1 MSVIDSFNRVQEAVE
16 ALVGAVKPER
26 FGDPTPCSEWDVR
39 ALINHLV
46 HINIRYAAIANGVAP
61 PDEADHVGNNPAS
74 ALQESGR
81 AAREAFLRPGML
93 EQPYD
98 APWGK
103 IPGSMMV
110 QHVVNELLA
119 HGWDLAR
126 ATGQSTDIT
135 PDLAEESLAIWR
147 EWSAHIPRSHG
158 SPFGPEQAAPNGA
171 TAADRLA
178 AFLGRKV

>member
-1 MSVIDSFNRVQEAVE
+1 MSVIDSFDRVQAAVE
-16 ALVGAVKPER
+16 PLVEAVKPAQ
-26 FGDPTPCSEWDVR
+26 FGDPTPCTEWDVR
-39 ALINHLV
+39 ALMNHLV
-46 HINIRYAAIANGVAP
+46 HVIIRYAAIANGLPP
-61 PDEADHVGNNPAS
+61 PDEADHVGGDPAT
-74 ALQESGR
+74 AFRESGR
-81 AAREAFLRPGML
+81 TAREAFLRPGML

-135 PDLAEESLAIWR
+135 PDLAAESLAIWR
-147 EWSAHIPRSHG
+147 EWSAHIPRSPG
-158 SPFGPEQAAPNGA
+158 SPFGPEQPAPNGA